1 MTTDGTDNY
10 FIICHNCGALNY
22 KYYTEQMS
30 SNDPF
35 MYREI
40 FEEEDSMTLR
50 FKIDNV
56 KNGMYKIKV
65 RSVNEEHG
73 NVQQEWIN
81 LNMGQD
87 LSNSEIDYLKQ
98 IAVPHMRIYQIEV
111 NDETLEFNTEL
122 SRNEIKSIRLI
133 YQY

>member
-1 MTTDGTDNY
+1 
-10 FIICHNCGALNY
+10 
-22 KYYTEQMS
+22 
-30 SNDPF
+30 
-35 MYREI
+35 
-40 FEEEDSMTLR
+40 MTLR